1 MPLKNK
7 SFLEPIQKPNFKKKE
22 LPACFTNRLSELNT
36 IKAFPQY
43 IPNTRTP
50 ALRPIP
56 KINPRYMARLND
68 THDFEKEI
76 QESEI
81 TKELEMEMD
90 EERHR
95 LKLKFDSEVVTERST
110 IPFGITPKSKLL
122 TPVLKK
128 NNSGI
133 LSSFL
138 SENSLCK
145 NGNLNIIESTYNF
158 GISPDIFQYL
168 KQHSKSVTKN
178 DYYHYSS
185 ESPSSGNLN
194 INYQYHINKS
204 QIPLLSSL
212 SIQNIHDQY
221 SNTSRPILNPNKSL
235 PSISN
240 SVNYKENQDGNYNND
255 NKNFSTDYQNI
266 NNKEK
271 NDKVD
276 VYNIKDKNN
285 SGNDYNENNDNNNNN
300 NNNNNK
306 EVAADEKYKNRDNN
320 IDTSVMS
327 TKLDKNLNDTKKNKE
342 ILESYK
348 NYIQNAS
355 KELINIHSLRHFPGI
370 NDSEEYKKTENVI
383 SNSTYKYICNVVQNR
398 SEENNN
404 NNKNNPIK
412 HHKKKGA
419 LKSFIHSDH
428 HSNSELDNNYW
439 INSIMNG
446 FKDEQLIQ
454 DLTHTERVD
463 SKTPIYR
470 QRYPANI
477 QQMHIDVKKKSKEEK
492 KIKYERLINDMNNSI
507 ISRSNNNL
515 LIDLSSSINNNSN
528 NNNIPNNSSIPKD
541 NVSKKKLFRVKYPYL
556 TISLIHFSSLL
567 KSDQSRQISTYNFE
581 KNDFIEEENIIPLSN
596 FLKTSLSNYQ
606 GPIPKRGTK
615 MFYNMYSIFIQGL
628 KSQDKNIRFESM
640 NGIAKLDCI
649 EMIPQVEKIWFNSL
663 LNQVIIEGT
672 NDDKWTICTMLARHG
687 IQTPQV
693 IDYLKSI
700 LGDTDPGKR
709 KYVIYLLSRISDKN
723 VNCLVKSII
732 YDKIKDANWRVRLD
746 CIKILRKLLKRMLK
760 YIPEN
765 ELYVD
770 IDKEMINDNNNDLN
784 DQYNDDDINKL
795 INNEKIRNNNS
806 KNDKYKGSEISVKEN
821 EANIINQ
828 ALQIVMNIMW
838 YDWKLDVRNTASKLL
853 MKIGKGK
860 PIYSWIIQMISS
872 DNPMKKLNGLKC
884 IGCLNIMT
892 NDAIEPFLKCFDD
905 VFSSI
910 RVEACKV
917 AYILE
922 LNYPPLIQKLA
933 NCFDDNSWEVRA
945 FAIKAIS
952 RSKCKSDLI
961 NNTILWNLVHET
973 NHRVL
978 FETIKAVKKLNLVN
992 ESQKIKEALLLLTE
1006 DKNENIAELA
1016 KRILYD
1022 NGILD
1027 EKNKKIEYT
1036 SFENIVKVKP
1046 QKEINILYNTRPPF
1060 NFACDGLDMIKHEV
1074 NLLTMK
1080 DYITS
1085 EIMEQEKKYKNY
1097 SRIDGENKYI
1107 YEDIMK
1113 KPSIPIEYSSVH
1125 YNTPISI
1132 DNQNKIPHYKLRIID
1147 DMTFNYVDNN

>member
-235 PSISN
+235 PM
-240 SVNYKENQDGNYNND
+240 
-255 NKNFSTDYQNI
+255 
-266 NNKEK
+266 
-271 NDKVD
+271 
-276 VYNIKDKNN
+276 
-285 SGNDYNENNDNNNNN
+285 
-300 NNNNNK
+300 
-306 EVAADEKYKNRDNN
+306 
-320 IDTSVMS
+320 MS

>member
-235 PSISN
+235 PM
-240 SVNYKENQDGNYNND
+240 
-255 NKNFSTDYQNI
+255 
-266 NNKEK
+266 
-271 NDKVD
+271 
-276 VYNIKDKNN
+276 
-285 SGNDYNENNDNNNNN
+285 
-300 NNNNNK
+300 
-306 EVAADEKYKNRDNN
+306 
-320 IDTSVMS
+320 MS

-1113 KPSIPIEYSSVH
+1113 KPSIPIEYSSKR
-1125 YNTPISI
+1125 Y
-1132 DNQNKIPHYKLRIID
+1132 
-1147 DMTFNYVDNN
+1147 